1 MPGVPQLLRGGRGAG
16 GSLHHCMVHTGMLE
30 AWMDARALKTNGPA
44 AWVGA
49 KRKERQ
55 KLLAVPGVPQP
66 LHGLNT
72 RVSKPSVHT
81 VPASILGLQACE
93 SPRPSRDAR

>member
-72 RVSKPSVHT
+72 R
-81 VPASILGLQACE
+81 GLQTKRPHSACQHFRAAGMPVAPPL
-93 SPRPSRDAR
+93 S